1 VEGGVHAG
9 DGGAGAVVSAVVWTL
24 ADAVVLL
31 REVQAA
37 VEPLGFH
44 TGILGS
50 VVLDG
55 SSKND
60 LDIVIYPACVPGE
73 AEQEEDGSWAFEP
86 AKPHHRAGRVG
97 PALVALGMRMTHS
110 APEVWRVWRKKES
123 NDTKHVEK
131 WEYRGKTVDVFFL
144 S

>member
-1 VEGGVHAG
+1 MNLDVATSSAEGVLTLLGLRGIGPQAVEKLRGKFGTL
-9 DGGAGAVVSAVVWTL
+9 GAVR
-24 ADAVVLL
+24 DAT
-31 REVQAA
+31 E
-37 VEPLGFH
+37 
-44 TGILGS
+44 
-50 VVLDG
+50 
-55 SSKND
+55 ND